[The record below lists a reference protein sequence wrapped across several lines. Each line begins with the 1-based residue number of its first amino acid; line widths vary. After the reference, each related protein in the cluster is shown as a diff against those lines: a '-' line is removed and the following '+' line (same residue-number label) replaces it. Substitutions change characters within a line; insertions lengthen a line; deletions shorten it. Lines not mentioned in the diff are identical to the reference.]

1 MGFKEVLI
9 VTLFV
14 SYSTAQNYR
23 VCMVNANPD
32 LCANLDNAGSQVV
45 CDNVQSKP
53 DCALRLARGTADFGV
68 FTEEETMLL
77 AHQMPHEAHVVA
89 TIRDLTRQDTY
100 AFEAVAIVPATH
112 TGGFEGLRGGKY
124 CHPGFDQTER
134 WSPRVLKTLEK
145 LVARTDRCPDADTS
159 GKTAEEIEVDTLS
172 NFFTSA
178 CRPGPWSANLTV
190 DADLKNRYSSLCSLC
205 GENNLCNNYSI
216 NMGPA
221 INNVDNNNRHIQA
234 LECLRTNNASTVAFV
249 AWQHVRTYF
258 RVRNP
263 ELATSFAALCEDGS
277 LRVLS
282 LYALG
287 AVTAPCSFVKQPW
300 GAIVATRTRSS
311 EVLSSLKQ
319 WWPHGVTF
327 GPVTWQTILFNAV
340 IGGSNALITY
350 QEEYP
355 ITVLNYTQP
364 IRSLPTID
372 SAASC
377 IPARRWC
384 TISPKE
390 HEKCHWIRGAAY
402 TLGIE
407 PTVSCQLK
415 NNMFDCLADIRDNTG
430 DFVVSQAN
438 YGYLGRQHYRLS
450 PVKLVEN
457 SRSSPSSFTRVV
469 ALLKN
474 TSNITRFEN
483 LRGRKA
489 CFPEF
494 GGLSY
499 VAFLRVAH
507 ERSVISSSEC
517 DYARAVGEFFDSAC
531 APGAL
536 DNSHSLAE
544 SSTYNATNL
553 CTVCKPTVPIPS
565 GDDFICSYDDTNKYY
580 GKNGSL
586 HCLADPNADIAFVE
600 LYNIE
605 ANLQA
610 AGLHPSQVRML
621 CRNNTLALSTGVN
634 LDQNCLLAFVVDSEI
649 LARRNDPL
657 AKSLNVLLDT
667 LDSHFGYVSNFRLI
681 DLRMYSSFDGV
692 SDLLFRD
699 TAIGVSEPTNAMNE
713 PTKNYNELFQH
724 LESCTGSASP
734 MPGLG
739 TKNFFSIVTLIVM
752 SIMTRILM
760 F

>member
-1 MGFKEVLI
+1 
-9 VTLFV
+9 
-14 SYSTAQNYR
+14 
-23 VCMVNANPD
+23 MVNANPD

-53 DCALRLARGTADFGV
+53 ECALRLARGDADFGV

-77 AHQMPHEAHVVA
+77 AHQIPHETHVVA
-89 TIRDLTRQDTY
+89 SIRDRTRQDTY

-124 CHPGFDQTER
+124 CHPGFDQAER

-172 NFFTSA
+172 KFFTSA
-178 CRPGPWSANLTV
+178 CRPGPWSANLTI
-190 DADLKNRYSSLCSLC
+190 DAELKNRYSSLCTLC
-205 GENNLCNNYSI
+205 GENNLCKNYTI
-216 NMGPA
+216 KYGPVIENMD
-221 INNVDNNNRHIQA
+221 INNRHIQA
-234 LECLRTNNASTVAFV
+234 LECLRENDASTVAFV

-258 RVRNP
+258 RVRKP
-263 ELATSFAALCEDGS
+263 QLVTSFAALCEDGS
-277 LRVLS
+277 IRILS
-282 LYALG
+282 HEALG

-300 GAIVATRTRSS
+300 STIVATSIGSILKNKLQLKPYKLQKVQDLTLAQKATRL
-311 EVLSSLKQ
+311 ERAKNKHLHVGGMLENLVLSDEKNFTVQQYVNKQNDRVWLK
-319 WWPHGVTF
+319 F
-327 GPVTWQTILFNAV
+327 
-340 IGGSNALITY
+340 
-350 QEEYP
+350 
-355 ITVLNYTQP
+355 
-364 IRSLPTID
+364 RSLPTID

-384 TISPKE
+384 TISTQE
-390 HEKCHWIRGAAY
+390 HAKCDWIRGAAY

-407 PTVSCQLK
+407 PTISCQLK
-415 NNMFDCLADIRDNTG
+415 NNMVDCLADIRDNSG

-450 PVKLVEN
+450 PVKLVES

-544 SSTYNATNL
+544 STYNATNL

-565 GDDFICSYDDTNKYY
+565 GDDFICSYDDNNKYY
-580 GKNGSL
+580 GKVGSL

-621 CRNNTLALSTGVN
+621 CRDNIVALSTGVN

-724 LESCTGSASP
+724 LESCTESALP
-734 MPGLG
+734 IPGLA
-739 TKNFFSIVTLIVM
+739 TKNFISIVTLIVM